1 MHGASAPE
9 VQPVN
14 YNRKGIA
21 GKIALALLVWIAAI
35 VVVVTGELIPG
46 DSTPMRLLD
55 ATHISDKV
63 MHFTAYLVLAFI
75 PVVGFRLSRGIAC
88 AVVMIFLGVGL
99 EFIQRMVGRDLEIG
113 DMVAN
118 TVGVAI
124 GIALAL
130 LARRLR
136 DRLGPVSEAGD

>member
-1 MHGASAPE
+1 MNHLW
-9 VQPVN
+9 
-14 YNRKGIA
+14 KGSA
-21 GKIALALLVWIAAI
+21 GKIALALLLWIAAI
-35 VVVVTGELIPG
+35 VVVITGELIPG
-46 DSTPMRLLD
+46 DSAPMRLLD
-55 ATHISDKV
+55 STHISDKV

-75 PVVGFRLSRGIAC
+75 PVVGFRLSRGLAC
-88 AVVMIFLGVGL
+88 AVFMIFLGVGL

-118 TVGVAI
+118 SAGVLI

-136 DRLGPVSEAGD
+136 QGRSPVSASGD